1 MPLAANWDRTIPGAK
16 CGNMRAVFISVGT
29 INLILDVGVIIL
41 PMPVLWNLQLALRKK
56 LGLTAIFG
64 IGAMYA
70 SI

>member
-1 MPLAANWDRTIPGAK
+1 MPLGANWDRTVPGDK
-16 CGNMRAVFISVGT
+16 CGHMRGLFISIGT
-29 INLILDVGVIIL
+29 INLVLDVGVIIL
-41 PMPVLWNLQLALRKK
+41 PMPVLWNLQLAVRKK